1 MRPLE
6 WTGDIMNINKLN
18 ESMTSSSPMG
28 GMERPVANEA
38 SKRPAEPAA
47 AEVKPADMTAQQTRD
62 VVKAANDA
70 MARNGS
76 DLKFRMDEDNGKP
89 IVEIIDRQT
98 EKVIRQIPSV
108 EMIELSKALAK
119 MQGVLVSKTA

>member
-1 MRPLE
+1 
-6 WTGDIMNINKLN
+6 MNINKLN
-18 ESMTSSSPMG
+18 ESMSPSAPVGGVDRSSTADAVRRAPESGTAAPDPAPDLSA
-28 GMERPVANEA
+28 EQTRNVVKEANE
-38 SKRPAEPAA
+38 
-47 AEVKPADMTAQQTRD
+47 
-62 VVKAANDA
+62 A